1 MGDLDI
7 LTCPVDLK
15 NLRIWRN
22 SWKGEMLQESW
33 GKNLGEGWGTQG
45 ETGRRKKREE
55 EKDKD
60 DAGSRH
66 TTGPHTLYLG
76 LGGQKWKKDLRAV
89 SDSWITFL
97 FSY

>member
-1 MGDLDI
+1 
-7 LTCPVDLK
+7 
-15 NLRIWRN
+15 
-22 SWKGEMLQESW
+22 MLQESW

-66 TTGPHTLYLG
+66 TKSELPTFPKSSEMQSVTDMPLPEFLS
-76 LGGQKWKKDLRAV
+76 LFEKMKDIFQIKV
-89 SDSWITFL
+89 
-97 FSY
+97 